1 MVTSNPLQLIN
12 TPQVFPVPGGISG
25 SAQLLI
31 QFETAPTAGTVTVE
45 RRAPGVAAWSP
56 LAKGTAKSITS
67 GALSLRIDGVVGSLR
82 VTFTGLTGGA
92 APILWVDTN
101 PTPQGLFNGLAA
113 VTTQPYTE
121 ANVKNG
127 VQFNLRAVWPLGDVI
142 APAGI
147 KKIWFKTAAKQVIV
161 KLREVQYVAEEL
173 KLELF
178 KTPTGVT
185 LGTDLAVHNYN
196 GVSPVATTVLAK
208 KNVTTTTNG
217 TAFDNADP
225 EYFFGSANA
234 PQRAAASIPQGRERI
249 LPANSEFLI
258 VITNTGTG
266 DARVQYFL
274 DWYEG
279 DSDIPL

>member
-56 LAKGTAKSITS
+56 LVKGTAKSITS
-67 GALSLRIDGVVGSLR
+67 GALSLRVDGVVGSLR

-127 VQFNLRAVWPLGDVI
+127 VQFNVRAVWPLGDVI

-147 KKIWFKTAAKQVIV
+147 KKIWFKTGAKQVIV

-185 LGTDLAVHNYN
+185 LGTDLTVHNYN

-217 TAFDNADP
+217 TAFDNGDP